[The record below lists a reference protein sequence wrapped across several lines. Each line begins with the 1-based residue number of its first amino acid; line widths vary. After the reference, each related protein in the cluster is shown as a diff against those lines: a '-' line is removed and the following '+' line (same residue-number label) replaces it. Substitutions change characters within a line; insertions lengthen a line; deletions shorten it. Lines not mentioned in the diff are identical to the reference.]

1 MLDRH
6 SDLKF
11 LPLTPEI
18 WNDFV
23 TLFGDRGACG
33 GCWCMWWRLQRKT
46 FNEQKGERNKQ
57 AIKNLVESGEIPG
70 IIAFVGDTPAG
81 WCAVGPRENFS
92 ALQRSRL
99 LRPLDDQKVWSI
111 VCFFIDKKYRN
122 QGLSVELLKAA
133 VRYVEDRGGKIVEGY
148 PVEPKKEKMPDVFA
162 YYGLTSAFRKAGFE
176 ECARP
181 SETRSIMRY
190 LIHK

>member
-1 MLDRH
+1 MIDQKSH
-6 SDLKF
+6 IKF
-11 LPLTPEI
+11 MPLTPEI

-46 FNEQKGERNKQ
+46 YNEQKGEKNKQ
-57 AIKNLVESGEIPG
+57 AMKNLVESGEIPG
-70 IIAFVGDTPAG
+70 IIAFVDEKPAG
-81 WCAVGPRENFS
+81 WCSVAPRENYS

-99 LRPLDDQKVWSI
+99 LQPLDAQKVWSI

-122 QGLSVELLKAA
+122 QGLSVKLLKAA
-133 VRYVEDRGGKIVEGY
+133 VQFVKNQGGKIVEGY
-148 PVEPKKEKMPDVFA
+148 PVEPKKEKMPDLFA
-162 YYGLTSAFRKAGFE
+162 YYGLAAAFRKAGFV

-190 LIHK
+190 FT